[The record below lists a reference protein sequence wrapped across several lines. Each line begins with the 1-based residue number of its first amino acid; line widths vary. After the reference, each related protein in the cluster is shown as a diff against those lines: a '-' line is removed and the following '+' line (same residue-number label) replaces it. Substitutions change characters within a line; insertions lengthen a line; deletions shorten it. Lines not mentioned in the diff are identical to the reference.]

1 MALKLGCR
9 PVRNPYQRN
18 AQMVDN
24 NLTGK
29 QRLGLLLSFIWL
41 SLVAM
46 WASLGWAGFEWGAFY
61 FLGVF
66 PIAVLWGIFW
76 VRGGFRKKEP

>member
-1 MALKLGCR
+1 
-9 PVRNPYQRN
+9 
-18 AQMVDN
+18 MVDN

-61 FLGVF
+61 FRGVF

-76 VRGGFRKKEP
+76 VRGGFRKKGP